1 MTVPSSIRS
10 RDRGY
15 SLVELLVV
23 IGIISIM
30 AAVAVPNIYGYLR
43 AVRIRAAQDEVF
55 NAVQKARLQ
64 AISRNTQYG
73 VSFIVESP
81 SVYWIHIEDP
91 TIAVGGAAATTG
103 RQALDN
109 ASPDRNYSTRFEL
122 TPPVVFTVDANTCP
136 GFPAAGNQAS
146 LRFDRYGV
154 RYFPG
159 TSPTVS
165 DPAVPDLAG
174 SPTVATAIVRTNSSA
189 EASLCLV
196 DTETGLSRRVLIAPG
211 GRVKKG

>member
-1 MTVPSSIRS
+1 MPVPSFNRS
-10 RDRGY
+10 RDRGFT
-15 SLVELLVV
+15 LVELLVV
-23 IGIISIM
+23 IGVISVM
-30 AAVAVPNIYGYLR
+30 AAAAVPNIYGYLR
-43 AVRIRAAQDEVF
+43 ATRIRTAHDEVF
-55 NAVQKARLQ
+55 NAVQKARLS
-64 AISRNTQYG
+64 AITRNTQYG
-73 VSFIVESP
+73 VSFIVESQ
-81 SVYWIHIEDP
+81 SVFWIHIEDP
-91 TIAVGGAAATTG
+91 MIAVGADAGTTG

-109 ASPDRNYSTRFEL
+109 AAPDLNYSTRFEL
-122 TPPVVFTVDANTCP
+122 TPPVVLAIAANTCP
-136 GFPAAGNQAS
+136 GFAAAGNQAS

-165 DPAVPDLAG
+165 DPAVPALAG
-174 SPTVATAIVRTNSSA
+174 TPTVANAIVRTNSSA